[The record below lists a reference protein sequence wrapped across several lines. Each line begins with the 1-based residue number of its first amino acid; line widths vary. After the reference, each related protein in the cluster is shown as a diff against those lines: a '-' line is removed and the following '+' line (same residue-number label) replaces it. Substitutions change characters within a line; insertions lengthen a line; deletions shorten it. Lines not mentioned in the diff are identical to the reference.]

1 MKKFLAV
8 VTVTILLLLIIYFLP
23 NSSKSSEIQ
32 PKVAYKTV
40 KALKGDLI
48 VKISANGVVEPNFK
62 VEVKSKASGKVLIF
76 PFEEGSI
83 IKKGQAL
90 LNLNKNDET
99 RSVAKAKADLMSGEA
114 SLKKSETALLLQ
126 KHRYETDLKL
136 SRSELEEA
144 EANLKDSKDQKNRQS
159 DLFAQNYTS
168 QESLDKAV
176 TTFKVNQEILNQA
189 EARLQASKDAVYDI
203 SMKEHEV
210 ELATAEV
217 VRRQIALEEANE
229 RLEETDIYAP
239 ITGVVIQKLVEE
251 GQIISSGISNVSG
264 GTPLAEI
271 ADMSRMF
278 IIADVDETDIGVI
291 RVGQKVEVTA
301 DAFFGK
307 TFKGKV
313 LRISPKGIVENSI
326 TVFKVKIEIL
336 GKGKSILKPM
346 MSSNVDIIT
355 NKVKNTIYIA
365 REAVRSTDN
374 KFYAVILK
382 NDEVPEEK
390 QIEIGIKTPIY
401 TEILSGLS
409 HDQEVVVGDW
419 QKILAE
425 SEEANKK
432 GSSLRKILWM
442 IRSK

>member
-1 MKKFLAV
+1 MKKFLVAV
-8 VTVTILLLLIIYFLP
+8 AGTALLLLSIYFLP
-23 NSSKSSEIQ
+23 DGSKSNETQ
-32 PKVAYKTV
+32 PTVVYKMVET
-40 KALKGDLI
+40 LKGDLI

-62 VEVKSKASGKVLIF
+62 VEVKSKASGKVLTF
-76 PFEEGSI
+76 PFEEGGF

-90 LNLNKNDET
+90 LHLNKNDET
-99 RSVAKAKADLMSGEA
+99 RNVAKAKADLMSGEA
-114 SLKKSETALLLQ
+114 SLKKSQTALLLQ
-126 KHRYETDLKL
+126 KHRYGTDLKL
-136 SRSELEEA
+136 SASEVEEA

-159 DLFAQNYTS
+159 DLFAQKYTS
-168 QESLDKAV
+168 RESFDKAV
-176 TTFKVNQEILNQA
+176 TSFKVNHEILAQA
-189 EARLQASKDAVYDI
+189 EARFQAAEDAVYDI

-217 VRRQIALEEANE
+217 VRRQIALDEAHE

-239 ITGVVIQKLVEE
+239 ITGIIIQKLVEE

-278 IIADVDETDIGVI
+278 IIADVDETDIGAI
-291 RVGQKVEVTA
+291 RTGQKVEVTA
-301 DAFFGK
+301 DAFYGEIFR
-307 TFKGKV
+307 GKV

-336 GKGKSILKPM
+336 GQGKNILKPM

-355 NKVKNTIYIA
+355 NKVKNTIYMP
-365 REAVRSTDN
+365 REAVRRTGGRT
-374 KFYAVILK
+374 YAVIL
-382 NDEVPEEK
+382 NNEVPEEI
-390 QIEIGIKTPIY
+390 QIEIGIQTPIH
-401 TEILSGLS
+401 TEVLSGLNPN
-409 HDQEVVVGDW
+409 QEVVVGDW
-419 QKILAE
+419 EKLLAE
-425 SEEANKK
+425 AEEANKK